1 MKAYKAELSKATIHD
16 VTSNGDNAEFT
27 SRCLPAH
34 LDGMSE
40 MREDGTID
48 GVPVSIYYMLDEDDC
63 SQDDMSNVDWEAAVD
78 RIELDLCACDR
89 QDISDEA
96 IDAVV
101 ARLG

>member
-1 MKAYKAELSKATIHD
+1 MKTYKAELSKATIHA
-16 VTSNGDNAEFT
+16 VRGNGNAEFT

-34 LDGMSE
+34 LAGMAE
-40 MREDGTID
+40 MREDGNID
-48 GVPVSIYYMLDEDDC
+48 GVPVSIYYMLDADDC
-63 SQDDMSNVDWEAAVD
+63 VMDDLGSIDWESKVD

-89 QDISDEA
+89 QDTSDEA